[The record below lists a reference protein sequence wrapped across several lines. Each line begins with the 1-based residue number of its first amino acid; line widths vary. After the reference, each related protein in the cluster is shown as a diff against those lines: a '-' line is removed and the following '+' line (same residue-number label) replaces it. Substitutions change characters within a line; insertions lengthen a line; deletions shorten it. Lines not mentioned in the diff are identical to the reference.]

1 MANKSLGRG
10 LSALFGEENLDPAI
24 PPTSAEPVRPK
35 NGFRNIPLRR
45 IEPNRAQPR
54 RSFDENAL
62 QELENSIRTHGVLAP
77 ITVRQGDNG
86 YYQIVAGERRW
97 RAARRAGLD
106 TIPAM
111 VIDADEQT
119 MMELALIENLQRED
133 LNPMEEAEG
142 YRALIDQFG
151 MKQETVAERVGRSR
165 SAVANSLRLLSL
177 DENIRRMVA
186 EGTLSSGHARAVLAV
201 QDTEKR
207 LAAAKTMT
215 ETGMSVRQAEAYVK
229 KLNKPETEE
238 TEGTE
243 QKAQLREFQPDYYA
257 ELQRKLEGTMGRR
270 VRIDHK
276 KNKGKITLEYYGD
289 DDLERLVEALAG
301 VIL

>member
-10 LSALFGEENLDPAI
+10 LSALFGEENLDATI

-54 RSFDENAL
+54 RSFDETAL
-62 QELENSIRTHGVLAP
+62 QELENSIRAHGVLAP

-151 MKQETVAERVGRSR
+151 MKQETVAERVGKSR

-177 DENIRRMVA
+177 DESIRRMVA
-186 EGTLSSGHARAVLAV
+186 EGTLSSGHARAVLAI

-229 KLNKPETEE
+229 KLNKPKTEE
-238 TEGTE
+238 PDA
-243 QKAQLREFQPDYYA
+243 AQQAPKEFQPDYYA

-276 KNKGKITLEYYGD
+276 KNKGKIMLEYYGD
-289 DDLERLVEALAG
+289 DDLERLVEALAA

>member
-1 MANKSLGRG
+1 MSNKSLGRG
-10 LSALFGEENLDPAI
+10 LSALFGEENLDPTI
-24 PPTSAEPVRPK
+24 PPTSAEPMKPK

-54 RSFDENAL
+54 RDFDETSL
-62 QELENSIRTHGVLAP
+62 QELENSIRIHGVLAP

-133 LNPMEEAEG
+133 LNPLEEAEG

-151 MKQETVAERVGRSR
+151 LKQDTVAERVGRSR

-177 DENIRRMVA
+177 SDEVRSLVID
-186 EGTLSSGHARAVLAV
+186 GKLSSGHARAVLAV
-201 QDTEKR
+201 QDESKR
-207 LAAAKTMT
+207 LAAAKTMAD
-215 ETGMSVRQAEAYVK
+215 TGMSVRQAEAYVK
-229 KLNKPETEE
+229 KLNKPV
-238 TEGTE
+238 
-243 QKAQLREFQPDYYA
+243 QKDEPVPVPKEFQPDYYA
-257 ELQRKLEGTMGRR
+257 ELQRKLEGALGRR
-270 VRIDHK
+270 VHIENK
-276 KNKGKITLEYYGD
+276 KNKGRIELEYYGD
-289 DDLERLVEALAG
+289 DDLERLVSALAA

>member
-1 MANKSLGRG
+1 MATNKSLGRG
-10 LSALFGEENLDPAI
+10 LSALFGEDNVDPAV

-35 NGFRNIPLRR
+35 NGFRNLPLRR

-54 RSFDENAL
+54 RSFDEAAL
-62 QELENSIRTHGVLAP
+62 QELENSIRVHGVLAP

-151 MKQETVAERVGRSR
+151 MKQETVAERVGKSR
-165 SAVANSLRLLSL
+165 SAVANSLRLLAL
-177 DENIRRMVA
+177 DETIRRMVA

-229 KLNKPETEE
+229 KLNKPTD
-238 TEGTE
+238 E
-243 QKAQLREFQPDYYA
+243 QEKDDAQIVKEFQPDYYA
-257 ELQRKLEGTMGRR
+257 ELQRKLEGSLGRR
-270 VRIDHK
+270 VQIDHK
-276 KNKGKITLEYYGD
+276 KNKGKVTLEYYGD
-289 DDLERLVEALAG
+289 DDLERLVNALAA

>member
-24 PPTSAEPVRPK
+24 PPTSAEPVRAK

-54 RSFDENAL
+54 REFDETAL
-62 QELENSIRTHGVLAP
+62 QELENSIRVHGVLAP

-106 TIPAM
+106 SIPAM
-111 VIDADEQT
+111 VIDADDQM

-133 LNPMEEAEG
+133 LNPLEEAQG

-151 MKQETVAERVGRSR
+151 LKQDTVAERVGRSR

-177 DENIRRMVA
+177 SDEVQGMVA
-186 EGTLSSGHARAVLAV
+186 EGKLSSGHARAVLAV
-201 QDTEKR
+201 QDESKR
-207 LAAAKTMT
+207 LAAAKTMA

-229 KLNKPETEE
+229 KLNKP
-238 TEGTE
+238 
-243 QKAQLREFQPDYYA
+243 KAGEKPAPVPKEFQPDYYA
-257 ELQRKLEGTMGRR
+257 ELQRRLEGTLGRR
-270 VRIDHK
+270 VHIENK
-276 KNKGKITLEYYGD
+276 KNKGRIELEYYGD
-289 DDLERLVEALAG
+289 DDLERLVNALAA

>member
-10 LSALFGEENLDPAI
+10 LSALFGEENLDATI

-54 RSFDENAL
+54 RSFDETAL
-62 QELENSIRTHGVLAP
+62 QELENSIRAHGVLAP

-151 MKQETVAERVGRSR
+151 MKQETVAERVGKSR

-177 DENIRRMVA
+177 DETIRRMVA
-186 EGTLSSGHARAVLAV
+186 EGTLSSGHARAVLAI

-229 KLNKPETEE
+229 KLNKPKAEE
-238 TEGTE
+238 TDAA
-243 QKAQLREFQPDYYA
+243 AQQAPKEFQPDYYA

-276 KNKGKITLEYYGD
+276 KNKGKIMLEYYGD
-289 DDLERLVEALAG
+289 DDLERLVEALAA

>member
-24 PPTSAEPVRPK
+24 PPTSAEPVKPK

-54 RSFDENAL
+54 REFDEKSL
-62 QELENSIRTHGVLAP
+62 QELENSIRIHGVLAP

-111 VIDADEQT
+111 VIDADDRT

-133 LNPMEEAEG
+133 LNPLEEAEG

-151 MKQETVAERVGRSR
+151 LKQDTVAERVGRSR

-177 DENIRRMVA
+177 SDEVRSMVID
-186 EGTLSSGHARAVLAV
+186 GKLSSGHARAVLSI
-201 QDTEKR
+201 QEESKR
-207 LAAAKTMT
+207 LAAAKTMAD
-215 ETGMSVRQAEAYVK
+215 TGMSVRQAEAYAK
-229 KLNKPETEE
+229 KLNKP
-238 TEGTE
+238 
-243 QKAQLREFQPDYYA
+243 AQEDKPVPVPKKFQPDYYA
-257 ELQRKLEGTMGRR
+257 ELQRKLEGALGRR
-270 VRIDHK
+270 VHIENK
-276 KNKGKITLEYYGD
+276 KNKGRIELEYYGD
-289 DDLERLVEALAG
+289 DDLERLVSALTA

>member
-10 LSALFGEENLDPAI
+10 LSALFGDENLDPAI

-54 RSFDENAL
+54 RSFDEAAL
-62 QELENSIRTHGVLAP
+62 QELENSIRIHGVLAP

-177 DENIRRMVA
+177 DEDVRRMVA

-201 QDTEKR
+201 QDTGKR
-207 LAAAKTMT
+207 LAAARTMT
-215 ETGMSVRQAEAYVK
+215 EAGMSVRQAEAYVK
-229 KLNKPETEE
+229 KLNQPQPD
-238 TEGTE
+238 TE
-243 QKAQLREFQPDYYA
+243 QPAQPKAFQPDYYA
-257 ELQRKLEGTMGRR
+257 EIQRRLEGALGRR

-276 KNKGKITLEYYGD
+276 KNKGKLTLEYYGD
-289 DDLERLVEALAG
+289 DDLERLVNALAA

>member
-1 MANKSLGRG
+1 MANRSLGRG
-10 LSALFGEENLDPAI
+10 LSALFGEENLDAAI

-54 RSFDENAL
+54 QEFDEAAL
-62 QELENSIRTHGVLAP
+62 QELENSIRMHGVVSP

-86 YYQIVAGERRW
+86 YFQIVAGERRW

-111 VIDADEQT
+111 VIDADDQL

-133 LNPMEEAEG
+133 LNPLEEAEG
-142 YRALIDQFG
+142 YRALIDQFHL
-151 MKQETVAERVGRSR
+151 KQEEAAERVGKSR
-165 SAVANSLRLLSL
+165 SAVANSLRLLAL
-177 DENIRRMVA
+177 DEDIRKMVG
-186 EGTLSSGHARAVLAV
+186 EGKLSSGHARAVLAV
-201 QDTEKR
+201 QDESKR

-229 KLNKPETEE
+229 KLNKPEEKKE
-238 TEGTE
+238 KVPE
-243 QKAQLREFQPDYYA
+243 EFQPDYYA
-257 ELQRKLEGTMGRR
+257 ELQSKLESTLGRR
-270 VRIDHK
+270 VHIENK
-276 KNKGKITLEYYGD
+276 KNKGRIALEYYGD
-289 DDLERLVEALAG
+289 DDLERLVHALAG

>member
-24 PPTSAEPVRPK
+24 PPTSAEPVKSK

-54 RSFDENAL
+54 RAFDEASL
-62 QELENSIRTHGVLAP
+62 QELENSIRVHGVLAP

-106 TIPAM
+106 SIPAM
-111 VIDADEQT
+111 VIDADDRT

-133 LNPMEEAEG
+133 LNPLEEAEG

-151 MKQETVAERVGRSR
+151 MKQDTVAERVGRSR

-177 DENIRRMVA
+177 TDEVRSMVID
-186 EGTLSSGHARAVLAV
+186 GRLTSGHARAVLAV
-201 QDTEKR
+201 QDESKR
-207 LAAAKTMT
+207 LAAAKTMAD
-215 ETGMSVRQAEAYVK
+215 TGMSVRQAEAYVK
-229 KLNKPETEE
+229 KLNQPAKTAEPVPVPE
-238 TEGTE
+238 
-243 QKAQLREFQPDYYA
+243 EFKPDYYA
-257 ELQRKLEGTMGRR
+257 ELQRKLEGALGRR
-270 VRIDHK
+270 VHIENK
-276 KNKGKITLEYYGD
+276 KNKGRIELEYYGD
-289 DDLERLVEALAG
+289 DDLERLVRALAT

>member
-10 LSALFGEENLDPAI
+10 LSALFGEENLDSAI
-24 PPTSAEPVRPK
+24 PPTNAEPVRPK

-54 RSFDENAL
+54 RSFDETAL

-77 ITVRQGDNG
+77 ITVRLGDNG

-186 EGTLSSGHARAVLAV
+186 EGMLSSGHARAVLAI

-229 KLNKPETEE
+229 KLNKPKTEE
-238 TEGTE
+238 TEAV
-243 QKAQLREFQPDYYA
+243 QQVPKEFQPDYYA

-276 KNKGKITLEYYGD
+276 KNKGKIMLEYYGD
-289 DDLERLVEALAG
+289 DDLERLVEALAA

>member
-10 LSALFGEENLDPAI
+10 LSALFGEENMDAAI

-54 RSFDENAL
+54 REFDEAAL
-62 QELENSIRTHGVLAP
+62 QELENSIRLHGVLAP
-77 ITVRQGDNG
+77 ITVRLGDNG

-106 TIPAM
+106 SIPAM
-111 VIDADEQT
+111 VIDADDQT

-177 DENIRRMVA
+177 DEDIRKLVV
-186 EGTLSSGHARAVLAV
+186 EGKLSSGHARAVLAV
-201 QDTEKR
+201 QQPDKR
-207 LAAAKTMT
+207 LAAAKTMM
-215 ETGMSVRQAEAYVK
+215 ESGMSVRQAEAYVK
-229 KLNKPETEE
+229 RLNQPKQEK
-238 TEGTE
+238 TE
-243 QKAQLREFQPDYYA
+243 QPVKEFQPDYYA
-257 ELQRKLEGTMGRR
+257 EVQRKLEGSLGRR
-270 VRIDHK
+270 VQIDHK

-289 DDLERLVEALAG
+289 EDLERLANALAAA
-301 VIL
+301 IL

>member
-1 MANKSLGRG
+1 MATNKSLGRG
-10 LSALFGEENLDPAI
+10 LSALFGEDNVDPAV

-54 RSFDENAL
+54 RSFDEAAL
-62 QELENSIRTHGVLAP
+62 QELEDSIRVHGVLAP

-151 MKQETVAERVGRSR
+151 MKQETVASRVGKSR
-165 SAVANSLRLLSL
+165 SAVANSLRLLAL
-177 DENIRRMVA
+177 DETIRRMVA

-201 QDTEKR
+201 QDSEKR

-229 KLNKPETEE
+229 KLNKPAEE
-238 TEGTE
+238 QVQDNTSIT
-243 QKAQLREFQPDYYA
+243 QEFQPDYYA
-257 ELQRKLEGTMGRR
+257 ELQRKLEGSLGRR
-270 VRIDHK
+270 VHIDHK
-276 KNKGKITLEYYGD
+276 KNKGKVTLEYYGD
-289 DDLERLVEALAG
+289 DDLERLVQALAA

>member
-10 LSALFGEENLDPAI
+10 LSALFGEENLDPAV
-24 PPTSAEPVRPK
+24 PATSAEPVRPK

-54 RSFDENAL
+54 RAFDETAL
-62 QELENSIRTHGVLAP
+62 QELENSIRVHGVLAP

-111 VIDADEQT
+111 VIDADDQT

-165 SAVANSLRLLSL
+165 SAVANSLRLLAL
-177 DENIRRMVA
+177 DEDIRSMVA
-186 EGTLSSGHARAVLAV
+186 EGKLSSGHARAVLAV
-201 QDTEKR
+201 QDVDKR
-207 LAAAKTMT
+207 MIAAKSMI
-215 ETGMSVRQAEAYVK
+215 EAGMSVRQAEAYVK
-229 KLNKPETEE
+229 RLNQPKETPEP
-238 TEGTE
+238 E
-243 QKAQLREFQPDYYA
+243 QKKAFAPDYYA
-257 ELQRKLEGTMGRR
+257 EFQRKLEGSLGRR
-270 VRIDHK
+270 VHIDHK
-276 KNKGKITLEYYGD
+276 KNKGKIVLEYYGD
-289 DDLERLVEALAG
+289 EDLERLANALAS

>member
-10 LSALFGEENLDPAI
+10 LSALFGEENLDPAV
-24 PPTSAEPVRPK
+24 PATSAEPVRPK

-54 RSFDENAL
+54 REFDETAL
-62 QELENSIRTHGVLAP
+62 QELENSIRVHGVLAP

-106 TIPAM
+106 NIPAM
-111 VIDADEQT
+111 VIEADDQT

-165 SAVANSLRLLSL
+165 SAVANSLRLLAL
-177 DENIRRMVA
+177 DEDIRKMVA
-186 EGTLSSGHARAVLAV
+186 EGKLSSGHARAVLAV

-207 LAAAKTMT
+207 MIAAKSMV
-215 ETGMSVRQAEAYVK
+215 EGGMSVRQAEAYVK
-229 KLNKPETEE
+229 RLNQPKPEKEPE
-238 TEGTE
+238 K
-243 QKAQLREFQPDYYA
+243 QKEFQPDYYA
-257 ELQRKLEGTMGRR
+257 EFQRRLEGTLGRR
-270 VRIDHK
+270 VHIEHK
-276 KNKGKITLEYYGD
+276 KNKGKITLEYYSD
-289 DDLERLVEALAG
+289 EDLERLANALAA
-301 VIL
+301 VVL

>member
-10 LSALFGEENLDPAI
+10 LSALFGEENMDAAI

-54 RSFDENAL
+54 RSFDETAL
-62 QELENSIRTHGVLAP
+62 QELENSIRAHGVLAP

-151 MKQETVAERVGRSR
+151 MKQETVAERVGKSR

-177 DENIRRMVA
+177 DETVRRMVE
-186 EGTLSSGHARAVLAV
+186 EGTLSSGHARAVLAI

-229 KLNKPETEE
+229 KLNKPKTEE
-238 TEGTE
+238 PDV
-243 QKAQLREFQPDYYA
+243 AQQVPKEFQPDYYA

-276 KNKGKITLEYYGD
+276 KNKGKIMLEYYGD
-289 DDLERLVEALAG
+289 DDLERLVEALAA

>member
-24 PPTSAEPVRPK
+24 PPTSAEPVKPK

-54 RSFDENAL
+54 REFDEKSL
-62 QELENSIRTHGVLAP
+62 QELENSIRLHGVLSP
-77 ITVRQGDNG
+77 ITVRAAENG
-86 YYQIVAGERRW
+86 YYQIIAGERRW

-111 VIDADEQT
+111 VIDADDRT

-133 LNPMEEAEG
+133 LNPLEEAEG

-151 MKQETVAERVGRSR
+151 LKQDTVAERVGRSR

-177 DENIRRMVA
+177 SDEVRSMVID
-186 EGTLSSGHARAVLAV
+186 GKLSSGHARAVLSI
-201 QDTEKR
+201 QEESKR
-207 LAAAKTMT
+207 LAAAKTMAD
-215 ETGMSVRQAEAYVK
+215 TGMSVRQAEAYAK
-229 KLNKPETEE
+229 KLNKP
-238 TEGTE
+238 
-243 QKAQLREFQPDYYA
+243 AQEDKPVPVPKEFQPDYYA
-257 ELQRKLEGTMGRR
+257 ELQRKLEGALGRR
-270 VRIDHK
+270 VHIENK
-276 KNKGKITLEYYGD
+276 KNKGRIELEYYGD
-289 DDLERLVEALAG
+289 DDLERLVSALAA